1 MTIQVDLQSV
11 FAPSENVVARVIEG
25 EVLIVPLAAGIGDSE
40 DELYTLNESGQ
51 AIWKELDGQRP
62 LKDVVRSLADKFD
75 APFSDFEN
83 DVLGFA
89 TELAR
94 RGILVAKT

>member
-11 FAPSENVVARVIEG
+11 VAPSENVVARIIEG

-51 AIWKELDGQRP
+51 SIWKELDGQRS

-75 APFSDFEN
+75 APLSDFEN